1 MINNINRVSNLG
13 DLKMV
18 RFGLD
23 SNISCEKC
31 GDSPIL
37 NSENLFDVLYG
48 DLGIYSGAIYRISLV
63 FTCSDNS
70 FKCIKESVEFN
81 SSYLFSEEFGN
92 FFNELYSF
100 VKEHREKTEC
110 ETGLDSSVVDIIIY
124 EDVNECD

>member
-1 MINNINRVSNLG
+1 MMNSNINRVVSNLG

-23 SNISCEKC
+23 SNISC
-31 GDSPIL
+31 GDIPIL
-37 NSENLFDVLYG
+37 NSENLFDILYG
-48 DLGIYSGAIYRISLV
+48 EYGIYPETIYIISLV

-70 FKCIKESVEFN
+70 FYYINESVEFN
-81 SSYLFSEEFGN
+81 SAYLFSEEFGN
-92 FFNELYSF
+92 FFNELYNF
-100 VKEHREKTEC
+100 VKEHKEKTES